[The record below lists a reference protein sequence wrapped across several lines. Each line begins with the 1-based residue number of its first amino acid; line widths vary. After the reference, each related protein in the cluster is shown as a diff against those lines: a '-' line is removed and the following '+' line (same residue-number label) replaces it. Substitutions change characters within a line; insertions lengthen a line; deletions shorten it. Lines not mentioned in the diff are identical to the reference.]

1 MAGRRALPKR
11 LLASVAL
18 LAMAA
23 VFAALAVFFT
33 VKGIKWANEFS
44 GVAGLFV
51 ALAAFFSPLAG
62 KMLAWLQQGS
72 IETAI
77 LSPEEAAKGLAF
89 ALAIQWSQ
97 QEALR
102 KVNNPWPLPVRWQVT
117 EQARAAMKGVR
128 WPDVG
133 KPGRPVTP
141 SILRRSFD
149 EVDDLLTSRLPRRR
163 LVVLGGVGF
172 GKTILAIHLARKLL
186 SLRAPGDPVPVLLT
200 VATWRPRQQTL
211 VDFAASQLIR
221 DYPALGAL
229 VPYGGGNLATMAH
242 ALLTTNKVLL
252 IVDGLDEMPT
262 KYRINALLGI
272 SQLPADMPLI
282 VTSRTTEY
290 VQAVQ
295 HVGRGLPQAAVV
307 ELLPL
312 RPSDT
317 RAYLSQ
323 ATAPPESRWQPV
335 LDHLSHHKDG
345 QLAAVLQ
352 TPLMVWLTRTIYAE
366 AGTTPGELIPL
377 ALDGDREAIERHLMS
392 KLVHAVYTPGDFS
405 STTAAKW
412 EPESAE
418 AWLRFVARHLQAEDT
433 PNFAWW
439 DLNRRAPRIVHG
451 VIGGIPIGAP
461 IALVVGL
468 AVGISS
474 APLAGLTDGLIA
486 GAAVT
491 VLAGL
496 PGGLGSW
503 RQMEPTRVEVR
514 IRDNLGRLAG
524 RLGLGLVFGFGFGAL
539 IGVPVVF
546 LYGARY
552 GLLVA
557 LALGPA
563 IGSALSLRQ
572 LFHASSDINAAVSP
586 ASTVHDDTMSAIIQT
601 SMGFIGLGLGA
612 GIALYATVRFGAA
625 TGVAIGIAYGLAYGI
640 TFAIGYR
647 SSGLAT
653 PAFMTFMIARAW
665 LGAQR
670 KLPWAL
676 MTFLEDAHQRGVL
689 RQQGAVYQFRHV
701 TLQTHLATSDN
712 NHTSH
717 RKSPTRQAPVQRQ

>member
-11 LLASVAL
+11 LLASVVL

-23 VFAALAVFFT
+23 VFAALAVFFA
-33 VKGIKWANEFS
+33 VKGIQWANEFS

-72 IETAI
+72 VELATI
-77 LSPEEAAKGLAF
+77 SPEEAAKGLAF

-117 EQARAAMKGVR
+117 VQARAAMKGVS
-128 WPDVG
+128 WPDVS
-133 KPGRPVTP
+133 KLGRPVTP
-141 SILRRSFD
+141 STLRSSFD

-163 LVVLGGVGF
+163 LVILGDVGS
-172 GKTILAIHLARKLL
+172 GKTMLAIHLARKLL
-186 SLRAPGDPVPVLLT
+186 SPRAPEDPVPVLLT
-200 VATWRPRQQTL
+200 VATWRPRRQTL

-221 DYPALGAL
+221 DYPSLGAL
-229 VPYGGGNLATMAH
+229 VRYGGGQLATMAY
-242 ALLTTNKVLL
+242 ALLTTSKLLL

-262 KYRINALLGI
+262 KYRINALRGI

-295 HVGRGLPQAAVV
+295 NVGRGLPQAAVV

-317 RAYLSQ
+317 RTYLIQ
-323 ATAPPESRWQPV
+323 ATAPPESRWRPV
-335 LDHLSHHKDG
+335 LDHLTQNKDG
-345 QLAAVLQ
+345 QLATVLQ

-366 AGTTPGELIPL
+366 ADTTPGELVPL
-377 ALDGDREAIERHLMS
+377 ALDGDREAIERHLIS
-392 KLVHAVYTPGDFS
+392 KLIHAVYTPGDFS
-405 STTAAKW
+405 STAAAKW
-412 EPESAE
+412 KPESAE

-474 APLAGLTDGLIA
+474 GPLTGLVGGLIA

-496 PGGLGSW
+496 PGGLSSW
-503 RQMEPTRVEVR
+503 RQMAPTRVEVR
-514 IRDNLGRLAG
+514 IRGNLGRLAG
-524 RLGLGLVFGFGFGAL
+524 RLGLGLLFGLGLGAL

-552 GLLVA
+552 GVLVA

-572 LFHASSDINAAVSP
+572 LFHASSDVNAAVSP
-586 ASTVHDDTMSAIIQT
+586 ASTVHDDTMSAIIQS
-601 SMGFIGLGLGA
+601 SMGFIGLGLGPA
-612 GIALYATVRFGAA
+612 SRCTQPSGSGQPPASRSALPTAWRMASPSRSATAPQA
-625 TGVAIGIAYGLAYGI
+625 SLH
-640 TFAIGYR
+640 
-647 SSGLAT
+647 
-653 PAFMTFMIARAW
+653 
-665 LGAQR
+665 
-670 KLPWAL
+670 LPS
-676 MTFLEDAHQRGVL
+676 RP
-689 RQQGAVYQFRHV
+689 
-701 TLQTHLATSDN
+701 S
-712 NHTSH
+712 
-717 RKSPTRQAPVQRQ
+717 